1 MREQLET
8 RLQELKAEFESGQK
22 MLAELDQK
30 RANLEKTLLR
40 ISGAIQ
46 VLEEEL
52 KKAELDAGAEQPVN
66 TNGHNGQVET
76 LSAK

>member
-1 MREQLET
+1 MIEQLEK

-40 ISGAIQ
+40 ISGAVQ

-52 KKAELDAGAEQPVN
+52 QKAGSEAESSALLN
-66 TNGHNGQVET
+66 ANGHSGQTEI
-76 LSAK
+76 LAAG